1 MYASCHLAPGFLA
14 AAAAAPAVL
23 QSLQQGGLADNLSL
37 AASLRSFD
45 IANASGLS
53 AVLKQDQIMR
63 LQQLRDGRL
72 APEHLQEA
80 RVALARLE
88 LAGEA
93 VTYHAHGRPGK
104 VSVAP
109 TKSFRSLADLKKA
122 YSPGVSYA
130 SLLVHADHRFEAFVT
145 NVMNSVGIVSDGSA
159 CLGDGP
165 LGPYAFHPIG
175 EGKGGLMLTFAGLDA
190 HSQPREWPGFEEIYV
205 KETASA
211 EDVER
216 YVARAVED
224 IMAMRPAYG
233 AFNLE
238 DIGNKTCFRIL
249 ERLQE
254 RLNRLIWHDDQ
265 QGTAMVTVAGL
276 LSALKIQGKYTRE
289 AVRNLKIAIAGAG
302 AAGIVCGRLIRRALR
317 RICPEFRDDQIIMKD
332 SKGLITASR
341 KDLSREKAQ
350 FAIDSD
356 RTFEDLLENDGF
368 DVFIGVSPRDT
379 FKMTP
384 DQVRGMREKPIIFA
398 LANPDPEILP
408 EQIDEIRSDAVV
420 FTGRSDRRNQANNSN
435 AFPGTLAGG
444 LDVGARLSTDDMAL
458 AGAFAMA
465 EIPFEPVLSDVQSLF
480 PYPLIPGDPHYAVA
494 SAFDPRVHYRVAEA
508 VAREAR
514 RSGVA
519 AFPFDGEGYAEWFL
533 QNRLKNAFVT
543 PSSAGILIKQ
553 GLSLFSDREAA

>member
-1 MYASCHLAPGFLA
+1 MYASLQLAPGFLSA
-14 AAAAAPAVL
+14 ALAAPAVSQALL
-23 QSLQQGGLADNLSL
+23 QGSLTDNLPL
-37 AASLRSFD
+37 AESLRHFD
-45 IANASGLS
+45 IANASGLRS
-53 AVLKQDQIMR
+53 VLSDPQISR
-63 LQQLRDGRL
+63 LQQLQDGL
-72 APEHLQEA
+72 LSPEHLGEA
-80 RVALARLE
+80 RIALARLE

-93 VTYHAHGRPGK
+93 VTYHSHGRPGK
-104 VSVAP
+104 VSVAA
-109 TKSFRSLADLKKA
+109 TKPFRSLADLKKA
-122 YSPGVSYA
+122 YSPGVAYA
-130 SLLVHADHRFEAFVT
+130 SRLIRHETRYEALLT
-145 NVMNSVGIVSDGSA
+145 NVMNSVAVVSDGST
-159 CLGDGP
+159 CLGDGA

-175 EGKGGLMLTFAGLDA
+175 EGKGGIMLVMAGLDA

-205 KETASA
+205 KETASP
-211 EDVER
+211 EMIER
-216 YVARAVED
+216 YVARAVDD

-238 DIGNKTCFRIL
+238 DISNKTCFQIL

-254 RLNRLIWHDDQ
+254 KINRLIWHDDQ

-276 LSALKIQGKYTRE
+276 LAALKIQGKYSRE
-289 AVRNLKIAIAGAG
+289 AIRDLKIAIAGAG
-302 AAGIVCGRLIRRALR
+302 AAGIVCGRLIRQALR
-317 RICPEFRDDQIIMKD
+317 RICPEFRDNQIIMKD
-332 SKGLITASR
+332 SRGLISKSR
-341 KDLSREKAQ
+341 QGLSREKAQ
-350 FAIDSD
+350 FAVDSD
-356 RTFEDLLENDGF
+356 RTFEHLLETGGY
-368 DVFIGVSPRDT
+368 DVFIGVSPVGT

-384 DQVRGMREKPIIFA
+384 DQVKGMREKPIIFA

-408 EQIDEIRSDAVV
+408 EQVDEIRSDAVV

-480 PYPLIPGDPHYAVA
+480 SYPLIPGDPNYAVA

-508 VAREAR
+508 VAREAV

-519 AFPFDGEGYAEWFL
+519 AFPFDNEGYAEWFL
-533 QNRLKNAFVT
+533 RNRLKNAFVT